1 MKYLL
6 MKHLILRDWVWNLGK
21 CFMKTKKAKKN
32 MNAPSE
38 RISTYCLQKQNV
50 RGETCDTNRKIHGW
64 YKTFFIYIELETIES
79 KRVG

>member
-6 MKHLILRDWVWNLGK
+6 MKHLIYETEYEIWKNVSWKQKG
-21 CFMKTKKAKKN
+21 KKN

-38 RISTYCLQKQNV
+38 RSSTYCLQKQNV

>member
-1 MKYLL
+1 MRHR
-6 MKHLILRDWVWNLGK
+6 MTFGK
-21 CFMKTKKAKKN
+21 MFLENKKAEN
-32 MNAPSE
+32 MNDPSDHS
-38 RISTYCLQKQNV
+38 STYCSQKQNV